1 MGYDNHPLLELPIDT
16 ASAGD
21 NVIIPAVPGATIL
34 VYSLFFVMGGTADV
48 TIKSAATDLTG
59 AMAMLQYGSVVL
71 DYNRR
76 PWFHCGDGES
86 FIINLSSGVSIDG
99 RVYYTISATD
109 TLT

>member
-1 MGYDNHPLLELPIDT
+1 MGYDNHPLLELPVDT

-21 NVIIPAVPGATIL
+21 NIVIPGAAGTTIL
-34 VYSLFFVMGGTADV
+34 VYSLFFVMGGNADV
-48 TIKSAATDLTG
+48 TIKSDTTALTG

-76 PWFHCGDGES
+76 PWFHCGDGED
-86 FIINLSSGVSIDG
+86 FIINLSAGVSIDG

-109 TLT
+109 TLS